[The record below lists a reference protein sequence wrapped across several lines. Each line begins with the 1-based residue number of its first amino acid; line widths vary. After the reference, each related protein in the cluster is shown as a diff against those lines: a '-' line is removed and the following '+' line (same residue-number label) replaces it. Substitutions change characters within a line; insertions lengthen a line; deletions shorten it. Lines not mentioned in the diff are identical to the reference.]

1 MWQRPE
7 NNRKDEQN
15 KDLKKKKNDKTGTC
29 LARLKKE
36 RIQNQKTKRRHYN
49 LYHRNAKCHKNYYE
63 QLYLTN
69 GIT

>member
-15 KDLKKKKNDKTGTC
+15 KDLKKKNDKTGTC

-49 LYHRNAKCHKNYYE
+49 LYHRNANCHKNYYE